1 MNDKQ
6 TQPDF
11 DKYDYYLIVDLEAT
25 CSNNRSISKQEM
37 EIIEIGAVMVD
48 SRSLKA
54 VDEYQTFIKPI
65 RHPQLTSFCS
75 QLTSITQSEV
85 EDASTYPN
93 AISEFKDWLYRYNNY
108 LFCSWGDYDKRQFVQ
123 DCEFHL
129 LPYPFSSGHVNVKK
143 MFAQSQGFRSSVG
156 MAGAMKKVG
165 LAMEGTLHRGL
176 DDARNIARLLPYI
189 VGEKTCH

>member
-1 MNDKQ
+1 MNSKQ
-6 TQPDF
+6 TQPEF

-25 CSNNRSISKQEM
+25 CSNNQSISRQEM

-48 SRSLKA
+48 SRSLMA

-75 QLTSITQSEV
+75 QLTSIKQSEV

-123 DCEFHL
+123 DCEL
-129 LPYPFSSGHVNVKK
+129 DRK
-143 MFAQSQGFRSSVG
+143 SVG
-156 MAGAMKKVG
+156 
-165 LAMEGTLHRGL
+165 
-176 DDARNIARLLPYI
+176 
-189 VGEKTCH
+189 